1 MVRTSGRQR
10 LSVWGLMIGAWLS
23 AVSPAQAHPHVFID
37 YQITLV
43 HQGSQIRGFQ
53 LSWRVDQ
60 MNTSLIME
68 AFDTNRNGRLEPS
81 EAAQVADNMRES
93 MAEFAFFTELHLNKR
108 RLPIREARDIHTKL
122 IQQHLVYRLF
132 IPCTIALQKHP
143 QTLSFKAIDPTN
155 YVAFM
160 PMNKPFHVPNKGQ
173 LNYKIERQP
182 KSMYEPLLLKVSL
195 R

>member
-1 MVRTSGRQR
+1 MARIRYNAWS
-10 LSVWGLMIGAWLS
+10 LMLGIWLS
-23 AVSPAQAHPHVFID
+23 AIAPVQAHPHVFID
-37 YQITLV
+37 YQISLV
-43 HQGSQIRGFQ
+43 HQGKQIQGFQ
-53 LSWRVDQ
+53 LSWRVDP
-60 MNTSLIME
+60 MNTSLIMD
-68 AFDTNRNGRLEPS
+68 AFDTNRNGRLEPT

-93 MAEFAFFTELHLNKR
+93 MAEFEFFTELHLNHR

-122 IQQHLVYRLF
+122 VQQHLVYRLF
-132 IPCTIALQKHP
+132 IPCAIPLQKRP

-160 PMNKPFHVPNKGQ
+160 PMNRPFHVSNKGQ
-173 LNYKIERQP
+173 LHYTIERQP